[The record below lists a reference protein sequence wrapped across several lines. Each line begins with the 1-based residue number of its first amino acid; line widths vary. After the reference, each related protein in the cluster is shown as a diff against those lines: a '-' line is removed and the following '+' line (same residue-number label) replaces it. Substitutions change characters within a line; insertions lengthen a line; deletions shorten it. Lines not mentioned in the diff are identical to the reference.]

1 MRRLASV
8 AVILPHDQHQIPR
21 SHMAAKIGAEL
32 ARERAVEAVR
42 EADRAEAHPW
52 SLRMEGFVGPAQPS
66 PMIAQCLAHRR

>member
-1 MRRLASV
+1 M
-8 AVILPHDQHQIPR
+8 
-21 SHMAAKIGAEL
+21 MAAKIGAEL

-66 PMIAQCLAHRR
+66 PIIAQCLGHRR